1 MPRHHYVP
9 KFLLRGF
16 ADDRE
21 QLLVVSRTNLSRT
34 YRAVVGRAAA
44 EHGFYA
50 ISSDELTAESRRDHN
65 PEAIEA
71 ALAEIESA
79 AAIDVEHI
87 RDGSFALTLDA
98 HYRLVR
104 LAALQLSRVPS
115 FRQDYVDMANSAAR
129 KTLELKLSR
138 ERVREYLLRR
148 GKAVDD
154 RSVNEFYDEARIS
167 KFTLKPSKAHLTQ
180 ATITI
185 GIEAFMPD
193 LFQRIPKI
201 LRFAEPSL
209 LTSDAGA
216 GLWVPG
222 HATPR
227 TAGIANARAV
237 FLPLDRYTALAFMR
251 DGRPSDGVVQR
262 FWADHIN
269 SVVAGSAAEWI
280 YQHPDDSLLSRIDL
294 PDRRP

>member
-9 KFLLRGF
+9 QFLLRGF
-16 ADDRE
+16 ADTRE
-21 QLLVVSRTNLSRT
+21 QLLVVSRTDLRRT

-50 ISSDELTAESRRDHN
+50 ISSDELAVESRRDHN

-71 ALAEIESA
+71 ALAEIESD
-79 AAIDVEHI
+79 AAIDVENI
-87 RDGSFALTLDA
+87 RGGSFALNLDA

-104 LAALQLSRVPS
+104 LTALQLSRVPS
-115 FRQDYVDMANSAAR
+115 FRQDYVEMANIAAR
-129 KTLELKLSR
+129 RALELKLSR

-154 RSVNEFYDEARIS
+154 RSVNEFYDAARTS

-180 ATITI
+180 ATIKI

-216 GLWVPG
+216 GLWAPG
-222 HATPR
+222 HGNPR
-227 TAGIANARAV
+227 KAGIANARAV
-237 FLPLDRYTALAFMR
+237 FLPLDRFTALAFMR
-251 DGRPSDGVVQR
+251 EGKPSDGVVQR
-262 FWADHIN
+262 IWADHIN
-269 SVVAGSAAEWI
+269 TVVAGSAAERI

-294 PDRRP
+294 PARKP